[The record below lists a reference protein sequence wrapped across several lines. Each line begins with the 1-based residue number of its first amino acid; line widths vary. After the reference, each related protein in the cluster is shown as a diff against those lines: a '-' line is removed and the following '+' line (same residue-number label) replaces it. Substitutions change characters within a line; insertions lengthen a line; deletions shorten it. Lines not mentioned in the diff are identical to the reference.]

1 MKKLKNII
9 ITGVLLIVF
18 VFSAYKIT
26 TKFYTDIRAESTYS
40 SLKAKN
46 EKRDTDDGEDLK
58 EDLSNLNKDFKFWIT
73 IDNTDVEYPV
83 LQAKDNDYYLK
94 RDINKKS
101 TAAGSIFLDYRDDAD
116 SSQNLILYGHNM
128 KNGTMFAAVNKFKDK
143 DFWDKNSKIRVYKG
157 AHEYVYEVYAVCA
170 VDADKFDYLSVDFEN
185 EKDFLAYVKSVT
197 DRAVYKSDTKIKGD
211 DKIITLST
219 CSYEFENGRTF
230 IQGKLVEVN

>member
-101 TAAGSIFLDYRDDAD
+101 TAAGSISLPVILASPSVRILLA
-116 SSQNLILYGHNM
+116 SSRLILNCI
-128 KNGTMFAAVNKFKDK
+128 
-143 DFWDKNSKIRVYKG
+143 WRSKIVR
-157 AHEYVYEVYAVCA
+157 
-170 VDADKFDYLSVDFEN
+170 FS
-185 EKDFLAYVKSVT
+185 
-197 DRAVYKSDTKIKGD
+197 
-211 DKIITLST
+211 
-219 CSYEFENGRTF
+219 
-230 IQGKLVEVN
+230 